1 MKNKTAMLFTALAL
15 TFGATPMQAAEEKV
29 LLVYNWS
36 DYFAPDTLDNFEKET
51 GIHVTY
57 DTFDSNEV
65 LETKLL
71 TGSSGY
77 DVVFPAS
84 SNAEREFLAGALAP
98 IDRTRLS
105 NFGNIDTAILDRLS
119 SHQNADKLGVP
130 YLWGTVGIGY
140 NETMIN
146 ARMVDAPIDSF
157 DIFFKPELAA
167 KFADCGIAILDS
179 PQEVISIALNY
190 LGLDPFSAG
199 KDDLA
204 KVNALLAGLRPH
216 VRYINSVKALTDLA
230 NGDICLALAY
240 NGDVGLAQLRADE
253 AGNGLAILYA
263 VPKEGTLIWFDLMSI
278 PVDATHPE
286 NAYTFINYL
295 MQPQVIADISNTM
308 FYANP
313 NTASLPMLDPD
324 LKGDPGIY
332 PPADTMARL
341 FGDKTIPPK
350 STRLRTR
357 LWTTF
362 KSGL

>member
-1 MKNKTAMLFTALAL
+1 
-15 TFGATPMQAAEEKV
+15 
-29 LLVYNWS
+29 
-36 DYFAPDTLDNFEKET
+36 
-51 GIHVTY
+51 
-57 DTFDSNEV
+57 
-65 LETKLL
+65 
-71 TGSSGY
+71 
-77 DVVFPAS
+77 
-84 SNAEREFLAGALAP
+84 
-98 IDRTRLS
+98 
-105 NFGNIDTAILDRLS
+105 
-119 SHQNADKLGVP
+119 
-130 YLWGTVGIGY
+130 
-140 NETMIN
+140 
-146 ARMVDAPIDSF
+146 MVDAPVDSL
-157 DIFFKPELAA
+157 DVLFKPELAA

-190 LGLDPFSAG
+190 LGLDPFSAD
-199 KDDLA
+199 KEDLA
-204 KVNALLAGLRPH
+204 KVDVLLAGLRPH

-263 VPKEGTLIWFDLMSI
+263 VPKEGTLIWFDLMAI
-278 PVDATHPE
+278 PVDAPHPE

-295 MQPQVIADISNTM
+295 LQPQVIADISNTM

-341 FGDKTIPPK
+341 FGDKTLSSK

-357 LWTTF
+357 LWTSF
-362 KSGL
+362 KTGS